1 MNRSTSATRNR
12 RGLRAVNANAAG
24 IDLGAREHWVALPP
38 GRADNAV
45 RRFGCFT
52 EDISEMATWLKD
64 NGIDTVAM
72 ESTGVYW
79 VPVYQVLEREGFD
92 VHLVNAKHFKSV
104 PGRKT
109 DIADC
114 QWLQHLHECGLL
126 RGSFRPADAICAIRS
141 YVRQRDNLVREA
153 ARHVQ
158 RMQKALDQM
167 NVQLHKVVSD
177 ITGDTGLAIIKA
189 ILAGERDPHVLASLR
204 NYRCRRSA
212 DEIAK
217 ALVGDWRDEHLFCLG
232 QDVAAYEFTRGQI
245 QACEEQ
251 AANALEQLE
260 AKADIAA
267 LPAAKSKQSDTAL
280 RRTLFVA
287 TGVDLTRISGL
298 APTTV
303 QAIVAEIGVDASR
316 WPNEKAFAAWA
327 ALAPRNKITGGRR
340 FRAAKQGGSRVA
352 QLFRV
357 AAQTLANS
365 KTALGAFYRRMRARK
380 GSTFA
385 NAVTAHKLAKQVYR
399 MLRYGAAFVE
409 QGDQYY
415 EARYRERKLSSALK
429 QLRQLGFDVELKPT
443 HTVPDAAVS

>member
-1 MNRSTSATRNR
+1 MNRSPSAIRNR
-12 RGLRAVNANAAG
+12 RGLRAVHGNAAG

-38 GRADNAV
+38 GRVENAV

-52 EDISEMATWLKD
+52 EDLALMATWLRD

-79 VPVYQVLEREGFD
+79 VPVYQVLEREGID

-109 DIADC
+109 DVVDC

-126 RGSFRPADAICAIRS
+126 RGSFRPAEAICVIRS
-141 YVRQRDNLVREA
+141 YVRQRDKLVQEA
-153 ARHVQ
+153 ARHVL
-158 RMQKALDQM
+158 RIQKALDQM

-232 QDVAAYEFTRGQI
+232 QDVAAYEFTQGQM

-251 AANALEQLE
+251 AQKALEQLE
-260 AKADIAA
+260 VKGDIAT
-267 LPAAKSKQSDTAL
+267 LPAAKSKKTDTAL

-303 QAIVAEIGVDASR
+303 QAIVAETGVDASR
-316 WPNEKAFAAWA
+316 WPNEKAFASWA
-327 ALAPRNKITGGRR
+327 TLAPRNKITGGKR
-340 FRAAKQGGSRVA
+340 FKAPKHSGASRVA

-380 GSTFA
+380 GPTFA

-399 MLRYGAAFVE
+399 MLRYGTAFVE
-409 QGDQYY
+409 QGDQHY
-415 EARYRERKLSSALK
+415 EALYRARKLSSAVA
-429 QLRQLGFDVELKPT
+429 QLRQLGFNVQLEPT
-443 HTVPDAAVS
+443 RQVTDAVS